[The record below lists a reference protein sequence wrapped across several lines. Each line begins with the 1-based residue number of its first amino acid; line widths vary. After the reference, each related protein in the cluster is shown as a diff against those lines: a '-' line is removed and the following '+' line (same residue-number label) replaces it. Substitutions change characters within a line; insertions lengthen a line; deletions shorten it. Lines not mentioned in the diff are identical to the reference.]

1 MQIIMICIITLGTL
15 IALTSLKP
23 IINCSIF
30 KAGQDHFTNSGETG
44 FKSVVFFICTEDK
57 LDELKIIFLEEEIKE
72 LKHALREARNRNSY
86 LTQVI
91 EQNEDVKKK
100 Q

>member
-1 MQIIMICIITLGTL
+1 MIMDSSINGRWIIPFKEFSRLRVKDGCLFL
-15 IALTSLKP
+15 I
-23 IINCSIF
+23 SI
-30 KAGQDHFTNSGETG
+30 S
-44 FKSVVFFICTEDK
+44 TEDK